1 MENTNTMNTTDPT
14 TTTNT
19 PNSST
24 PTPTTATASAATP
37 SPEEILLSMKENMVP
52 RAEAQQWQDKYNKL
66 FQSVANGQFSGA
78 AKSDEPTEEQLKAAF
93 VDNVKV
99 LSNTDGFLEDRDQVK
114 RLLEFD
120 DYLTSHGRNSCF
132 LPRKSNLTSDD
143 INRAARLRQFLETAV
158 SMESDAQ
165 MASWTADHLEDDSVP
180 SVGGSRMFR

>member
-1 MENTNTMNTTDPT
+1 MAENEQNVNEEVV
-14 TTTNT
+14 
-19 PNSST
+19 
-24 PTPTTATASAATP
+24 TP
-37 SPEEILLSMKENMVP
+37 SPEEVLVQMKENMVP
-52 RAEAQQWQDKYNKL
+52 KEEAQKWQQKYNEL
-66 FQSVANGQFSGA
+66 FRSVANGTFSGED
-78 AKSDEPTEEQLKAAF
+78 KSDEPTEEQLKASF

-132 LPRKSNLTSDD
+132 LPRKSNISSDD
-143 INRAARLRQFLETAV
+143 INRATRLRQFLETAV

-180 SVGGSRMFR
+180 SVSGSRMLR

>member
-1 MENTNTMNTTDPT
+1 MEESNQNQNQQTQ
-14 TTTNT
+14 T
-19 PNSST
+19 PD
-24 PTPTTATASAATP
+24 PTPTETKTP
-37 SPEEILLSMKENMVP
+37 EQILAEMREKMVP
-52 RAEAQQWQDKYNKL
+52 KEQAEKWEKKYNDL
-66 FQSVANGQFSGA
+66 FRKIADGTFSGEY
-78 AKSDEPTEEQLKAAF
+78 KSDEPTEEQLKSAF

-132 LPRKSNLTSDD
+132 LPRKSNLSSDD
-143 INRAARLRQFLETAV
+143 VNRAERLRQFLETAV

-180 SVGGSRMFR
+180 SVSGSRMLR

>member
-1 MENTNTMNTTDPT
+1 MTENETNVNEEVV
-14 TTTNT
+14 
-19 PNSST
+19 
-24 PTPTTATASAATP
+24 TP
-37 SPEEILLSMKENMVP
+37 SPEEVLVQMKENMVP
-52 RAEAQQWQDKYNKL
+52 KEEAQKWQQKYNEL
-66 FQSVANGQFSGA
+66 FRSVANGTFSGED
-78 AKSDEPTEEQLKAAF
+78 KSDEPTEEQLKASF

-132 LPRKSNLTSDD
+132 LPRKSNLSSDD
-143 INRAARLRQFLETAV
+143 VNRAARLRQFLETAV

-180 SVGGSRMFR
+180 SVSGSRMLR

>member
-1 MENTNTMNTTDPT
+1 MENENNI
-14 TTTNT
+14 
-19 PNSST
+19 PNEEVV
-24 PTPTTATASAATP
+24 TP
-37 SPEEILLSMKENMVP
+37 SPEEVLVQMKENMVP
-52 RAEAQQWQDKYNKL
+52 KEEAQKWQQKYNEL
-66 FQSVANGQFSGA
+66 FRSVANGTFSGED
-78 AKSDEPTEEQLKAAF
+78 KSDEPTEEQLKSAF

-132 LPRKSNLTSDD
+132 LPRKSNLSSDD
-143 INRAARLRQFLETAV
+143 LNRATRLRQFLETAV

-180 SVGGSRMFR
+180 SVSGSRMLR

>member
-14 TTTNT
+14 TMTNG
-19 PNSST
+19 ST

-99 LSNTDGFLEDRDQVK
+99 LSNTDGFLEDREQVK

-143 INRAARLRQFLETAV
+143 LNRAARLRQFLETAV

>member
-1 MENTNTMNTTDPT
+1 MENETNI
-14 TTTNT
+14 
-19 PNSST
+19 PNEEVV
-24 PTPTTATASAATP
+24 TP
-37 SPEEILLSMKENMVP
+37 SPEEVLVQMKENMVP
-52 RAEAQQWQDKYNKL
+52 KEEAQKWQQKYNEL
-66 FQSVANGQFSGA
+66 FRSVANGTFSGED
-78 AKSDEPTEEQLKAAF
+78 KSDEPTEEQLKASF

-132 LPRKSNLTSDD
+132 LPRKSNLSSDD
-143 INRAARLRQFLETAV
+143 LNRAARLRQFLETAV

-180 SVGGSRMFR
+180 SVSGSRMLR

>member
-19 PNSST
+19 PNGST

-99 LSNTDGFLEDRDQVK
+99 LSNTDGFLEDREQVK

-120 DYLTSHGRNSCF
+120 NYLTSHGRNSCF

>member
-1 MENTNTMNTTDPT
+1 MTENETNVNEEVV
-14 TTTNT
+14 
-19 PNSST
+19 
-24 PTPTTATASAATP
+24 TP
-37 SPEEILLSMKENMVP
+37 SPEEVLVQMKENMVP
-52 RAEAQQWQDKYNKL
+52 KEEAQKWQQKYNEL
-66 FQSVANGQFSGA
+66 FRSVANGTFSGED
-78 AKSDEPTEEQLKAAF
+78 KSDEPTEEQLKSAF

-132 LPRKSNLTSDD
+132 LPRKSNLSSDD
-143 INRAARLRQFLETAV
+143 VNRAARLRQFLETAV

-180 SVGGSRMFR
+180 SVSGSRMLR

>member
-1 MENTNTMNTTDPT
+1 MAENEQNVNEEVV
-14 TTTNT
+14 
-19 PNSST
+19 
-24 PTPTTATASAATP
+24 TP
-37 SPEEILLSMKENMVP
+37 SPEEVLVQMKENMVP
-52 RAEAQQWQDKYNKL
+52 KEEAQKWQQKYNEL
-66 FQSVANGQFSGA
+66 FRSVAKGTFSGED
-78 AKSDEPTEEQLKAAF
+78 KSDEPTEEQLKSAF

-132 LPRKSNLTSDD
+132 LPRKSNLSSDD
-143 INRAARLRQFLETAV
+143 LNRATRLRQFLETAV

-180 SVGGSRMFR
+180 SVSGSRMLR

>member
-1 MENTNTMNTTDPT
+1 MAENEQNVNEEVV
-14 TTTNT
+14 
-19 PNSST
+19 
-24 PTPTTATASAATP
+24 TP
-37 SPEEILLSMKENMVP
+37 SPEEVLVQMKENMVP
-52 RAEAQQWQDKYNKL
+52 KEEAQKWQQKYNEL
-66 FQSVANGQFSGA
+66 FRSVANGTFSGED
-78 AKSDEPTEEQLKAAF
+78 KSDEPTEEQLKSAF

-132 LPRKSNLTSDD
+132 LPHKSNLSSDD
-143 INRAARLRQFLETAV
+143 INRASRLRQFLETAV

-180 SVGGSRMFR
+180 SVSGSRMLR